1 MKANA
6 GNKFGEGPAARGSD
20 AAAQAERAVGD
31 PFADDLFAVRAPH
44 TGQGSAGAGSE
55 GGSQRSGKTD
65 GVLWYSRL
73 PRLTAKQARLSSEL
87 SAVSPAIGSGLVV
100 ACERALTRYANL
112 TPEDISLT
120 LVELREG
127 PLPQAARETEI
138 PRLRVSLAV
147 EPQGVPLS
155 FELEAAFCAA
165 LVDRMAGGEG
175 VWPDSLRNLTDVE
188 YAALEF
194 LCLALLRELNAELGE
209 PLFRLSGL
217 GEVQPGGAQGAGAF
231 ALDSSDPTP
240 YGWGLTVRVGAADT
254 VGLVRCR
261 VSAAALAALNAARN
275 PLLSRRRAVALGEK
289 VARLRRVAPEVTLR
303 LFLGETSV
311 ELGELARMERD
322 DVLIIE
328 KLHAG
333 LRGGRFAGRLR
344 LRAGDGPGSVIVG
357 TTRGAETGAGFDT
370 LGEEALTLYVEEI
383 HGGGGPGAAERKM
396 MAVDETGGGT
406 AEEGATPLDGLVLTV
421 HVELAARRMSLES
434 LAGLRVGQV
443 MELDCKPTDPV
454 DLIAEGRLIARGE
467 LVDIEGQLGVRVTQL
482 FG

>member
-1 MKANA
+1 
-6 GNKFGEGPAARGSD
+6 
-20 AAAQAERAVGD
+20 
-31 PFADDLFAVRAPH
+31 
-44 TGQGSAGAGSE
+44 
-55 GGSQRSGKTD
+55 
-65 GVLWYSRL
+65 
-73 PRLTAKQARLSSEL
+73 
-87 SAVSPAIGSGLVV
+87 
-100 ACERALTRYANL
+100 
-112 TPEDISLT
+112 
-120 LVELREG
+120 
-127 PLPQAARETEI
+127 
-138 PRLRVSLAV
+138 
-147 EPQGVPLS
+147 
-155 FELEAAFCAA
+155 
-165 LVDRMAGGEG
+165 
-175 VWPDSLRNLTDVE
+175 
-188 YAALEF
+188 
-194 LCLALLRELNAELGE
+194 
-209 PLFRLSGL
+209 
-217 GEVQPGGAQGAGAF
+217 
-231 ALDSSDPTP
+231 
-240 YGWGLTVRVGAADT
+240 
-254 VGLVRCR
+254 
-261 VSAAALAALNAARN
+261 
-275 PLLSRRRAVALGEK
+275 
-289 VARLRRVAPEVTLR
+289 VAPEVTLR

-396 MAVDETGGGT
+396 MAVDDTGGGT
-406 AEEGATPLDGLVLTV
+406 AEESATPLDGLVLTV